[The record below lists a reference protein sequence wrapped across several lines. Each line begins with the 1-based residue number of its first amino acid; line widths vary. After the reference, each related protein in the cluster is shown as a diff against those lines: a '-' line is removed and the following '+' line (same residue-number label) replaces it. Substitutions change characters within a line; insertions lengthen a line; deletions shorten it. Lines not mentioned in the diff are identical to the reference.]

1 MEEGYFNSG
10 FDESGDIVPHEFYK
24 SLEGREKIEVENKQT
39 FSYEDMVDFS
49 GASDL
54 NDGYANER

>member
-1 MEEGYFNSG
+1 MTEEEMAEYLS
-10 FDESGDIVPHEFYK
+10 EKDIPLTVGEYK
-24 SLEGREKIEVENKQT
+24 KVEL
-39 FSYEDMVDFS
+39 DFS

>member
-1 MEEGYFNSG
+1 MN
-10 FDESGDIVPHEFYK
+10 ESFIQGEDGLFEIPDY
-24 SLEGREKIEVENKQT
+24 VET
-39 FSYEDMVDFS
+39 VDDFS